1 MLNINT
7 NVKTGVHIII
17 DYLSVSFP
25 FKNFNDELEKSVVEQ
40 TVWMIASFMGFD
52 KTEIVEE
59 EYATNRYKYQF
70 QIGTT

>member
-7 NVKTGVHIII
+7 NVKIGVHIII

-40 TVWMIASFMGFD
+40 TV
-52 KTEIVEE
+52 
-59 EYATNRYKYQF
+59 
-70 QIGTT
+70 